1 MLRVALIDQISNF
14 LRFYN
19 RSKLVSADDLVVVDD
34 EVIDLANVRLSL

>member
-1 MLRVALIDQISNF
+1 MLSVALIDQISNF

-19 RSKLVSADDLVVVDD
+19 RSLLVSTDDLVVVDD